1 MVKNLPADAGNA
13 DSISGLGGSPG
24 EGNCSPLQYSCL
36 ESSMYREAWRA
47 AVHGVVKSQTTEQIT
62 LSFQGPCPMRAS
74 QPDRWTRS
82 SLQFGDEKTE
92 TRRGSRLTHYQM
104 AWLSFEPG
112 HPYPSPERS
121 SFGSLLQ
128 YPLLTPIRLPSFS
141 SQNSDDT

>member
-13 DSISGLGGSPG
+13 GRSPG
-24 EGNCSPLQYSCL
+24 EENGSPLQYSCL

-47 AVHGVVKSQTTEQIT
+47 TVHGVVKSQTTEQIT

-74 QPDRWTRS
+74 QPDRWARS
-82 SLQFGDEKTE
+82 SFQFGDEKTE
-92 TRRGSRLTHYQM
+92 TRRGSRLTHNQM
-104 AWLSFEPG
+104 TWLSFEPG
-112 HPYPSPERS
+112 HPYPRPERS